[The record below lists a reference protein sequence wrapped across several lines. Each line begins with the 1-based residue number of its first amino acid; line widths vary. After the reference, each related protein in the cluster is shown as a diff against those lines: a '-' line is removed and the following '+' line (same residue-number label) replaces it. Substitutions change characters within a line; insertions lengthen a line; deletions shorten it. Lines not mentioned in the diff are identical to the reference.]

1 MRPHLEFAET
11 VWNPYFKKDIE
22 KLEEIQQRAARLVP
36 TLKKREYVDRLNKLR
51 LTTLETRRKRGDLIQ
66 FYKILNG
73 LDHVQWKNRPERIL
87 IGESPVASNL
97 RRGGIC
103 FRREPANI
111 CTSRNEFFLNRVIPL
126 WNELPLKIREAKTLN
141 SFKAGLDNWK
151 LFIT

>member
-1 MRPHLEFAET
+1 MKLG
-11 VWNPYFKKDIE
+11 E
-22 KLEEIQQRAARLVP
+22 KEGI
-36 TLKKREYVDRLNKLR
+36 
-51 LTTLETRRKRGDLIQ
+51 